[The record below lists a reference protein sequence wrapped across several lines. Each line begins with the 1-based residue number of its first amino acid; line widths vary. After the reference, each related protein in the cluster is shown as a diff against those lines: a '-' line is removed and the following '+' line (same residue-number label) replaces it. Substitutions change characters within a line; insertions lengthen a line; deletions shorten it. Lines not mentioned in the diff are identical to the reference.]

1 MARRKPPVKVK
12 ICGMTSQADAMMAA
26 EFGADAVG
34 FIFYRKSPRY
44 VSEKTVKNIVLPPFV
59 NRVGVFVNE
68 DADRINR
75 IADSCQLDLI
85 QLHGDESPA
94 FCKKIKRKV
103 IKAVRLRDAKSIER
117 MAKYDVEGFL
127 LDAYEE
133 NIPGGTGKTCDWS
146 LVRRAKKFGPIIL
159 AGGLKPSNVEDAIRK
174 VQPYGVDV
182 CSGVEKVPGKKDRSK
197 VRDFIQAARNSVL

>member
-1 MARRKPPVKVK
+1 MARLKPPVKVK
-12 ICGMTSQADAMMAA
+12 ICGMTNYGDAMMAA

-34 FIFYRKSPRY
+34 FIFYKKSPRY
-44 VSEKTVKNIVLPPFV
+44 VSEKTVKNIILPPFV
-59 NRVGVFVNE
+59 SRVGVFVNE

-75 IADSCQLDLI
+75 IADSCKLDLI

-103 IKAVRLRDAKSIER
+103 IKAVRLRGSKSLELLS
-117 MAKYDVEGFL
+117 KYMVEGFL

-159 AGGLKPSNVEDAIRK
+159 AGGLSPSNVENAILR

-182 CSGVEKVPGKKDRSK
+182 CSGVERAPGKKDRSK
-197 VRDFIQAARNSVL
+197 VRDFIQAVHNQKL